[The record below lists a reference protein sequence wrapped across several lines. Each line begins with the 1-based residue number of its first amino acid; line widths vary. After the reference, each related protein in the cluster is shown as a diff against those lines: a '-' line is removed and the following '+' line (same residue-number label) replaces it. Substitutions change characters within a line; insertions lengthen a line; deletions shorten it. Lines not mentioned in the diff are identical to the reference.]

1 MRSVWRLIKFT
12 KKYSYLLI
20 LTGVAILGV
29 TAVNLFVPW
38 CIRDV
43 TRILTETASEQAAGA
58 VSGVLEQ
65 IFRIAFSLGIA
76 YVIKMLLRFCQSYLS
91 HVASWNVVA
100 QLRTMVYS
108 HLQKL
113 SLSYYSDKQTG
124 QLMSR
129 VMNDTALLEQMV
141 AHSIPDVAS
150 NIFVL
155 IGVVVLLMLI
165 NWQLALLV
173 MIPIPLIFILT
184 YWFST
189 RVRPYFRK
197 AQQDIA
203 DLNAALQDN
212 LSGIREIQ
220 AFNQQ
225 VPERDKIEG
234 KAKKHAKSILHA
246 LRLSAVFHPSVEFCA
261 SVGTV
266 IVIAVGGSLAIQGAM
281 SAADVVGFIAY
292 LTMFYAPIEVLARVA
307 EEFQQAVAGSERIFE
322 VLDTEPDI
330 VDKPGARKLREC
342 KGNIAFENV
351 CFSYDENTPILD
363 RVSFEVKAGQMLAI
377 VGPTGV
383 GKSTTINLLARF
395 YEPDSGE
402 ILVDGENISDLTIAS
417 LRDHM
422 SIVLQDVFLF
432 NGTIAE
438 NIAYGFKNATP
449 EQIVEAAKIARIH
462 DYIEELPEGYNT
474 TIGDRGVRLSG
485 GQKQRISI
493 ARAVLRN
500 AEILVLDEATA
511 AVDMET
517 EAEIQAA
524 IQNLVG
530 TRTVIVI
537 AHRLST
543 VRRADRIIVLSD
555 GVIAESGTHEELL
568 EKDGLYSSLCK
579 SNLK

>member
-417 LRDHM
+417 LRVHM

-474 TIGDRGVRLSG
+474 TIGERGVRLSG